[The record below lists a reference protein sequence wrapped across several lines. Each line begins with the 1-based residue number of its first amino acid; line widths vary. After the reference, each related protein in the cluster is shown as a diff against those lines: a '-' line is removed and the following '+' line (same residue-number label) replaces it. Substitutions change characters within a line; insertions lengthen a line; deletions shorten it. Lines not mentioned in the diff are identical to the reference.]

1 MKKVDFSFTVIIPT
15 YNRIEYL
22 KESIKSVRLQTF
34 RNWKLHIVDNSSTDG
49 TKEYLNNLIK
59 EDNRIIY
66 DRVNNNGII
75 AISRNFAFK
84 KAMTDAVS
92 FLDDDDIWYSNK
104 LMDDYLILKERE
116 GLVYSRAHSF
126 TDQKEFIRNLI
137 M

>member
-75 AISRNFAFK
+75 AIS
-84 KAMTDAVS
+84 
-92 FLDDDDIWYSNK
+92 
-104 LMDDYLILKERE
+104 
-116 GLVYSRAHSF
+116 
-126 TDQKEFIRNLI
+126 
-137 M
+137 